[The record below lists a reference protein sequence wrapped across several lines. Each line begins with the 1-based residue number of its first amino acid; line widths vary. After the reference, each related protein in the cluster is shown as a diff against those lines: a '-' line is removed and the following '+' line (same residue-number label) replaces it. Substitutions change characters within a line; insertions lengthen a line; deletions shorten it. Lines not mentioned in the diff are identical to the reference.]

1 MKYGRKMLFAL
12 IFSLVPASAAFAAEK
27 TDMPT
32 ATEESASASQEMS
45 PEETEPK
52 TSAFF
57 DNEEINRLIDENYE
71 QVLANGYAEL
81 RIPLSLHGITEEAFT
96 ANSLE
101 VGKKLL
107 ENGYEAYVVGG
118 CVRDFIMGTE
128 SNDIDITTNATLE
141 QQQEI
146 FGDALETH
154 SSGGMVFGGVVFPDE
169 LVDLATYQNV
179 PKGFYGVTGVPE
191 FDTSETNSSS
201 ALLDSFQRDLTMNA
215 IYYDLAT
222 GDLVDYHGGIHD
234 IREHVLNTMVDGLI
248 SLQVDP
254 RVTVRA
260 MRFKARYG
268 FEFSES
274 LEQAVRTYGQT
285 ALANMRQNDIFVNI
299 GKMMISGY
307 ALESSHILQEYDM
320 LDIAYPPVIRLV
332 DDADYLDYLDKA
344 LEYMDG
350 LRAESGE
357 NNSDMLALLA
367 FLQPEIDRRAKRSD
381 YEIAMRG
388 VLDEQE
394 TSFNLRN
401 IRSKVEAISQ
411 LAHDMENVSSRFLCD
426 AVRQSEYF
434 EDARSLLYM
443 NSLRNRSL
451 EKQVEFWNADDEQS
465 DEDVLDKAS

>member
-1 MKYGRKMLFAL
+1 MKNGKKLLFAL
-12 IFSLVPASAAFAAEK
+12 IFSLLATQTALAEAEADKPAAAEAS
-27 TDMPT
+27 D
-32 ATEESASASQEMS
+32 SANPEAPQ
-45 PEETEPK
+45 EETETQKP
-52 TSAFF
+52 AFF
-57 DNEEINRLIDENYE
+57 DNEEINRMIDENYE
-71 QVLANGYAEL
+71 QVLENGYAEL
-81 RIPLSLHGITEEAFT
+81 RIPLSLHGITEEVFT

-107 ENGYEAYVVGG
+107 ENGYDAYVVGG

-141 QQQEI
+141 QQREI

-169 LVDLATYQNV
+169 LVDLATYQNI
-179 PKGFYGVTGVPE
+179 PTGFYGVAGVPE
-191 FDTSETNSSS
+191 FDTSATTGSS
-201 ALLDSFQRDLTMNA
+201 ALLDSFQRDLTINA
-215 IYYDLAT
+215 LYYDLAT

-234 IREHVLNTMVDGLI
+234 IREHILNTMVNGMI

-254 RVTVRA
+254 RIVVRA

-274 LEQAVRTYGQT
+274 LEQGIRTYGQT

-307 ALESSHILQEYDM
+307 ALESSHILQEYDL
-320 LDIAYPPVIRLV
+320 LDIAYPPVIRLK
-332 DDADYLDYLDKA
+332 DDADYLAYLDKA

-357 NNSDMLALLA
+357 NNSDMLALLV
-367 FLQPEIDRRAKRSD
+367 FLQPEIDRRAARSD
-381 YEIAMRG
+381 YEIALRG

-394 TSFNLRN
+394 TSFNLKK

-426 AVRQSEYF
+426 AVQQSEYF
-434 EDARSLLYM
+434 KDARSLLYM

-451 EKQVEFWNADDEQS
+451 EKQVEFWNAYDEAA
-465 DEDVLDKAS
+465 DEDVLEEAS

>member
-1 MKYGRKMLFAL
+1 
-12 IFSLVPASAAFAAEK
+12 
-27 TDMPT
+27 
-32 ATEESASASQEMS
+32 MS
-45 PEETEPK
+45 PEETESKAP
-52 TSAFF
+52 AFF

-71 QVLANGYAEL
+71 EVLKNGYAEL

-154 SSGGMVFGGVVFPDE
+154 SSGGMVFGGVQFPDE

-179 PKGFYGVTGVPE
+179 PAGFYGIAGVPE
-191 FDTSETNSSS
+191 FDPSEINSSS

-215 IYYDLAT
+215 LYYDLAT

-234 IREHVLNTMVDGLI
+234 IREHILNTMVNGMT

-254 RVTVRA
+254 RITVRA
-260 MRFKARYG
+260 IRFKARYG
-268 FEFSES
+268 FDFSES
-274 LEQAVRTYGQT
+274 LEQAIRENGPT
-285 ALANMRQNDIFVNI
+285 ALANMRQNDVYVNV

-307 ALESSHILQEYDM
+307 ALESCHILQEYGM
-320 LDIAYPPVIRLV
+320 LDIAYPPVIRLK
-332 DDADYLDYLDKA
+332 DDADYLSYLDKA

-350 LRAESGE
+350 LRAESGV
-357 NNSDMLALLA
+357 NNTDMLALLA
-367 FLQPEIDRRAKRSD
+367 FLQPEIDRRAKRSN
-381 YEIAMRG
+381 YEIALRG

-394 TSFNLRN
+394 TSFNLWR
-401 IRSKVEAISQ
+401 IREDIEGISL
-411 LAHDMENVSSRFLCD
+411 LAHDMENISSRFLCD

-434 EDARSLLYM
+434 KDARSLLHM
-443 NSLRNRSL
+443 NALRDSSLQR
-451 EKQVEFWNADDEQS
+451 QVEFWDDS
-465 DEDVLDKAS
+465 DEALNEDVQDKAS